1 MIKALYGINSS
12 KATWRTHMTQSMYDV
27 NVLSKANTDVLV
39 RAATKPE
46 VLEQYDYL
54 HPSVDDILLC
64 FHQAKEVMKMS
75 TNVYRPWEKPV
86 TMKVYAKVNSSFW
99 RIDERV

>member
-1 MIKALYGINSS
+1 MKKALYGINSS
-12 KATWRTHMTQSMYDV
+12 KTTWRAHTTQSMYDV

-46 VLEQYDYL
+46 VFEWYDYL
-54 HPSVDDILLC
+54 HASADDILLC

-75 TNVYRPWEKPV
+75 TNVYRP
-86 TMKVYAKVNSSFW
+86 
-99 RIDERV
+99 